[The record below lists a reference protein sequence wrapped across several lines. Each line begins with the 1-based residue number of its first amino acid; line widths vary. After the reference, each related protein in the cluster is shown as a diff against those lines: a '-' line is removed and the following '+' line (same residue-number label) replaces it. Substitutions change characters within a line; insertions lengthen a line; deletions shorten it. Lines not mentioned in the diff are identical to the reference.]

1 MMPSYDNKPHIR
13 RANNQKNG
21 IVMNNEKNKALKII
35 ILGLAGLTVLIGA
48 GYLLLT
54 WNRPINPALE
64 LPSDTQVVEN
74 GDRSDETHSSATM
87 EIPITLTPTIE
98 PVCGGPPSLN
108 ILISGVASSSYL
120 YGLADAVR
128 VARIDF
134 QTQEVS
140 VLALPRDLWIQI
152 PGLES
157 RGIEAGK
164 LNQAYFYGTEGM
176 GYYNGSAYGSGLLAE
191 SLLLNYDYRADRYL
205 AVNLNS
211 FRIIIN
217 TLGGIDVYL
226 SQPVYKK
233 VNEQPKLFLAAG
245 SHHLNGK
252 EAEMLARHRIT
263 IGDLGRIQNQTIIL
277 KAVAA
282 KLLSPSGI
290 AAIPALV
297 EQLKSNVQTDLS
309 PADISQ
315 LICLAAMLDYEEDI
329 HFETVPTEFMEE
341 QMVYDPTRG
350 INTAALVGDE
360 QKIRSLIAEYQQG
373 IWP

>member
-1 MMPSYDNKPHIR
+1 MKTDNT
-13 RANNQKNG
+13 
-21 IVMNNEKNKALKII
+21 KIFK
-35 ILGLAGLTVLIGA
+35 ILILSLAGLTVLIGVV
-48 GYLLLT
+48 YLLFT
-54 WNRPINPALE
+54 WNRPFDPALE
-64 LPSDTQVVEN
+64 LPAETGNVEN
-74 GDRSDETHSSATM
+74 NNSTLETATIEPE
-87 EIPITLTPTIE
+87 EIPATFTPTIE

-140 VLALPRDLWIQI
+140 VLAMPRDLWVQI

-157 RGIEAGK
+157 RGINAGK

-176 GYYNGSAYGSGLLAE
+176 GYYSGSGYGSGLLAE
-191 SLLLNYDYRADRYL
+191 SLLLNYDYRAERYL

-211 FRIIIN
+211 FRIIIDA
-217 TLGGIDVYL
+217 LGGIDVYL

-263 IGDLGRIQNQTIIL
+263 IGDLGRIQHQTIIF

-282 KLLSPSGI
+282 KMLSPSGL
-290 AAIPALV
+290 AAIPTLV
-297 EQLKSNVQTDLS
+297 DKLRSNVQTDLS

-315 LICLAAMLDYEEDI
+315 LICLAATLDYQEDI
-329 HFETVPTEFMEE
+329 HFETIPEEYMTE
-341 QMVYDPTRG
+341 QMVYDPARG

-360 QKIRSLIAEYQQG
+360 AKIRELISEYRQG
-373 IWP
+373 LWP

>member
-1 MMPSYDNKPHIR
+1 MDKDNLKTI
-13 RANNQKNG
+13 
-21 IVMNNEKNKALKII
+21 KII
-35 ILGLAGLTVLIGA
+35 ILSLAGITVLIGV
-48 GYLLLT
+48 GYLLFT
-54 WNRPINPALE
+54 WNRPINPALDLPPE
-64 LPSDTQVVEN
+64 TLIVDDNSTPDASLPS
-74 GDRSDETHSSATM
+74 ATE
-87 EIPITLTPTIE
+87 EIPGTLTPTIE

-140 VLALPRDLWIQI
+140 VLALPRDLWVQI

-157 RGIEAGK
+157 RGIDAGK

-245 SHHLNGK
+245 SHHLDGK

-263 IGDLGRIQNQTIIL
+263 IGDLGRIENQTIIL

-282 KLLSPSGI
+282 KMLSPSGI

-309 PADISQ
+309 PSDISQ
-315 LICLAAMLDYEEDI
+315 LICLAAMLDYQEDI
-329 HFETVPTEFMEE
+329 HFETLPTDLMVE
-341 QMVYDPTRG
+341 QMVYDPVRG

-360 QKIRSLIAEYQQG
+360 MKIRSILADYQQG

>member
-1 MMPSYDNKPHIR
+1 MDKDNLKT
-13 RANNQKNG
+13 
-21 IVMNNEKNKALKII
+21 LKII
-35 ILGLAGLTVLIGA
+35 ILSLAGITVILGA
-48 GYLLLT
+48 GYLLFT
-54 WNRPINPALE
+54 WNRPINQALDLPAETQLVANIDRTE
-64 LPSDTQVVEN
+64 DPLPS
-74 GDRSDETHSSATM
+74 ATE
-87 EIPITLTPTIE
+87 EILLTPTPTIE

-108 ILISGVASSSYL
+108 ILVAGVASNSYL

-140 VLALPRDLWIQI
+140 VLALPRDLWVQI
-152 PGLES
+152 PGLGS
-157 RGIEAGK
+157 RGINAGK

-176 GYYNGSAYGSGLLAE
+176 GYYSGSGYGSGLLAE
-191 SLLLNYDYRADRYL
+191 TLLLNYDYRADRYL

-211 FRIIIN
+211 FRRIIDA
-217 TLGGIDVYL
+217 LGGIDVYL

-233 VNEQPKLFLAAG
+233 VFDQPKIFLNAG

-263 IGDLGRIQNQTIIL
+263 IGDLGRIDHQTIIL

-309 PADISQ
+309 PSDISQ
-315 LICLAAMLDYEEDI
+315 LVCLASMLDYQEDI
-329 HFETVPTEFMEE
+329 HFETIPDEFMIE
-341 QMVYDPTRG
+341 QMVFDPARG
-350 INTAALVGDE
+350 INTAALVADE
-360 QKIRSLIAEYQQG
+360 SKIRSLIADFLG
-373 IWP
+373 GVSP

>member
-1 MMPSYDNKPHIR
+1 M
-13 RANNQKNG
+13 KND
-21 IVMNNEKNKALKII
+21 KLKII
-35 ILGLAGLTVLIGA
+35 KILILSLAGLTVLIGV
-48 GYLLLT
+48 GYLMYT
-54 WNRPINPALE
+54 WNRPINPALQ
-64 LPSDTQVVEN
+64 LPTETLVADN
-74 GDRSDETHSSATM
+74 GSGTGEPQPSETA
-87 EIPITLTPTIE
+87 EIHVTPTPTIE

-108 ILISGVASSSYL
+108 ILISGVASSSYR
-120 YGLADAVR
+120 YGLADAIR
-128 VARIDF
+128 VARVDF
-134 QTQEVS
+134 QTQEIS
-140 VLALPRDLWIQI
+140 VLALPRDLWVQI
-152 PGLES
+152 PGLGS
-157 RGIEAGK
+157 RGINAGK

-176 GYYNGSAYGSGLLAE
+176 GYYTGSAYGSGLLAE
-191 SLLLNYDYRADRYL
+191 TLLLNYDYRADRYL

-263 IGDLGRIQNQTIIL
+263 IGDLGRIENQTIIL
-277 KAVAA
+277 KAGAA
-282 KLLSPSGI
+282 DMVSPSRS
-290 AAIPALV
+290 AAIPALI

-315 LICLAAMLDYEEDI
+315 LVCLAGMLDWQEDLK
-329 HFETVPTEFMEE
+329 FETIPEAFMEE
-341 QMVYDPTRG
+341 QMVYDPTRA

-360 QKIRSLIAEYQQG
+360 AKIRNLIAEYLQG